1 MENIYANDFNISPP
15 QNETSLD
22 VNRFLKEFEFAVKSS
37 QLQNEVDMIH
47 RIQVIQNVANQLRRA
62 EEAAEDQPP
71 RWFQNWLTDENA
83 FPSRMETKFDRMETR
98 FDRMETRFDR
108 METRFNG
115 METRFN
121 GMDMRNRKTENI
133 QLRSMGFPIN
143 IVPFLNG
150 TQPDDDLPEI
160 RSVEDIDGL
169 TRDQC
174 ARYLDGYGIRFN
186 FDESIKMKER
196 LRDVVGLISVYDLSH
211 HFSGFN

>member
-15 QNETSLD
+15 QNETFLD
-22 VNRFLKEFEFAVKSS
+22 VNRS

-83 FPSRMETKFDRMETR
+83 FPSRMETRFNRMEA
-98 FDRMETRFDR
+98 RFDR

-115 METRFN
+115 M
-121 GMDMRNRKTENI
+121 DVRNRKTENI

-143 IVPFLNG
+143 IVPFLSG

-186 FDESIKMKER
+186 FNESIKMKER
-196 LRDVVGLISVYDLSH
+196 LRDILGLISIYDLSH